1 MIVEQDE
8 NMQMELLTPLTANFM
23 PETSYWN
30 ELDEDDEASI
40 TGNEDFRYADLKDR
54 LPKHAE

>member
-30 ELDEDDEASI
+30 ELDENDEALSARHWM
-40 TGNEDFRYADLKDR
+40 G
-54 LPKHAE
+54 